1 MDRDEV
7 LAVIRT
13 AIDADVT
20 PAGTVRMPVLSESGE
35 QVAIDVLDAL
45 ESAGFAII
53 RREAN

>member
-1 MDRDEV
+1 MNRDEV

-13 AIDADVT
+13 AIEADVT
-20 PAGTVRMPVLSESGE
+20 PAGIVRMPILSERGE

-53 RREAN
+53 RREEN

>member
-1 MDRDEV
+1 MNRDEV
-7 LAVIRT
+7 LVVIRT
-13 AIDADVT
+13 AVEADVT

-53 RREAN
+53 RREEN